1 MKAILKLNLPGPVPG
16 KIDQGEKVVDMCRVV
31 LVGDQ
36 PLVDALDGATGDL
49 ATQQAAALTARQT
62 SKQVTAALKAASR
75 AQADAYST
83 LADHVSTLANGDA
96 AFILSTGYGVRNPP
110 SPSPA
115 LEPPQDVRTQINGT
129 PGRIMMS
136 WKRVLGARNYE
147 VQYTT
152 DLSGVTGWTD
162 AAEMSGG
169 TRLNV
174 DGLVSGTKYALRVR
188 ACGNAAPGPFSSPVQ
203 QLAP

>member
-1 MKAILKLNLPGPVPG
+1 
-16 KIDQGEKVVDMCRVV
+16 MCRVV

-115 LEPPQDVRTQINGT
+115 LEPPA
-129 PGRIMMS
+129 GRAHPDQ
-136 WKRVLGARNYE
+136 WDARPHHDE
-147 VQYTT
+147 
-152 DLSGVTGWTD
+152 LE
-162 AAEMSGG
+162 A
-169 TRLNV
+169 RP
-174 DGLVSGTKYALRVR
+174 RR
-188 ACGNAAPGPFSSPVQ
+188 A
-203 QLAP
+203 